1 MHYEERNIDLFKMPD
16 SYTLAHCISADFK
29 LGAGIAKEF
38 AARDVKAYLIKT
50 YPVKWSGNGYALTAP
65 IHGFNRVFNLITK
78 EYYYRK
84 PTYDTLKEALLS
96 MKSQIND
103 NEKIA
108 MPCIGCGLDRL
119 EWDRVKQIII
129 NTFSDT
135 NATIVVCHK

>member
-1 MHYEERNIDLFKMPD
+1 MHYEERNMDLFKMPNN
-16 SYTLAHCISADFK
+16 YTLVHCISADFK

-65 IHGFNRVFNLITK
+65 IRGFHRVFNLITK

-129 NTFSDT
+129 DTFSDT
-135 NATIVVCHK
+135 NVTIIVCHK